1 MHAGQQVPK
10 WGLARRRHPTAR
22 RYRRPSGHLI
32 LLIPK
37 RSRFRTRTRMRT
49 PVRSCQYGR
58 GWRRRQLALAR
69 SAWAGGRCRGLPTI
83 AAQTKK
89 LQCAADATRTTSA
102 TIARCCFSG
111 ECVELWQMHIFS
123 ALVRTLIKSAPSP
136 RTAACPTP
144 ALTAHSAMRAG
155 SLKWAPKD
163 ASRGRFLSSHALSSV
178 SHAGVAG

>member
-1 MHAGQQVPK
+1 MHARQQVPK
-10 WGLARRRHPTAR
+10 WGLARRRHPRAR
-22 RYRRPSGHLI
+22 RYRRPSGI
-32 LLIPK
+32 LNVRIPE

-58 GWRRRQLALAR
+58 CWRRRQLALAR

-83 AAQTKK
+83 AAQTKT

-111 ECVELWQMHIFS
+111 ECVEVWQVWFS
-123 ALVRTLIKSAPSP
+123 ALVRTLIKSAP

-155 SLKWAPKD
+155 SLKWSPKD
-163 ASRGRFLSSHALSSV
+163 ASRGRFLSKRNRHQTL
-178 SHAGVAG
+178 